1 MVEPIQGEK
10 GVISPP
16 EGKNIVICRLFK
28 KCKKIV
34 VKAQCVADL

>member
-10 GVISPP
+10 GVVISP
-16 EGKNIVICRLFK
+16 EGKNIVIRRLFK

-34 VKAQCVADL
+34 VKAQCFTDL